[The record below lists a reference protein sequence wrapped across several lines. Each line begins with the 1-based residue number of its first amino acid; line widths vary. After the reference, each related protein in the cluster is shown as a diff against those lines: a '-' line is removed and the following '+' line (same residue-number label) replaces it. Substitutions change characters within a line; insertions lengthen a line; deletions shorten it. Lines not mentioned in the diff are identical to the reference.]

1 MKTKQSK
8 ALKKQK
14 IALGICF
21 VIISGV
27 VLYMADILIS
37 DIPIEGYVEG
47 KHYHLVDNPRRI
59 RGDKVEIME
68 FFSYGCIHCY
78 NFDEDLENWV
88 EKNKSRIDFVRT
100 PLISS
105 ELWRNYGRTYYAM
118 QKLGILSENHTML
131 FREIHDVKR
140 NLGTA
145 ENLTSYIAAN
155 SNLTEEEFSSVFN
168 STDINQKLGRATQL
182 SRRFK
187 IASVPNMVVNG
198 KYRVQ
203 AGGSVGLSRMLDIMD
218 YLIEQ
223 ETKGAGTE
231 SGDQLQGESG

>member
-1 MKTKQSK
+1 
-8 ALKKQK
+8 
-14 IALGICF
+14 
-21 VIISGV
+21 
-27 VLYMADILIS
+27 
-37 DIPIEGYVEG
+37 
-47 KHYHLVDNPRRI
+47 
-59 RGDKVEIME
+59 
-68 FFSYGCIHCY
+68 
-78 NFDEDLENWV
+78 
-88 EKNKSRIDFVRT
+88 
-100 PLISS
+100 
-105 ELWRNYGRTYYAM
+105 
-118 QKLGILSENHTML
+118 LSENHTML